1 VRAGQVLRKLRGA
14 ALLVV
19 AVFVFNFFLFRVVD
33 RDPLARF
40 RRSKLS
46 LQQRT
51 DLIERFG
58 LAGNKWEQF
67 TKYVSTS
74 LRGDFGRSFESRQP
88 VSTEIW
94 QRLPNTLWLVG
105 ISTVLTVALGLW
117 IGSRAGWR
125 RGSQFDKIST
135 SATMVLY
142 ATPEFFLGML
152 MLSYLATRA
161 GWFPTGGVRDIVGNE
176 TGVAAVVDRLR
187 HLALPIATLTLG
199 YLGSYSLIMRTAM
212 LDTAGEDYL
221 VTARAKGLRDHDVM
235 RRHAVPNA
243 LLPSVSQIAIGFG
256 FVIGGAITTETV
268 FSYPGL
274 GLLTFES
281 IEKKDLP
288 MLQALFL
295 FSTIAVVLFNAAADL
310 TLGLLDP
317 RVREE

>member
-1 VRAGQVLRKLRGA
+1 
-14 ALLVV
+14 
-19 AVFVFNFFLFRVVD
+19 VFIFNFVLFRIVD
-33 RDPLARF
+33 RHPLARF

-46 LQQRT
+46 AEQKA

-58 LAGNKWEQF
+58 LAGSKWEQF
-67 TKYVSTS
+67 TKYVSGT
-74 LRGDFGRSFESRQP
+74 LRGDFGRSFETKQP

-94 QRLPNTLWLVG
+94 KRVPNTLWLVG

-117 IGSRAGWR
+117 IGARAGWR
-125 RGSQFDKIST
+125 RGSRYDKVTT

-152 MLSYLATRA
+152 LLSYLATRA
-161 GWFPTGGVRDIVGNE
+161 GLFPTGGVRDIVAGE
-176 TGVAAVVDRLR
+176 TGLAALVDRLH
-187 HLALPIATLTLG
+187 HLALPVATLTLG

-274 GLLTFES
+274 GLLTFQS
-281 IEKKDLP
+281 IEKRDLP

-295 FSTIAVVLFNAAADL
+295 ISTIAVVLFNVAADL
-310 TLGLLDP
+310 ALTVLDP
-317 RVREE
+317 RIEED

>member
-1 VRAGQVLRKLRGA
+1 LRDA
-14 ALLVV
+14 AVLVV
-19 AVFVFNFFLFRVVD
+19 MVFIFNFFLFRVVD

-40 RRSKLS
+40 RRSRLS
-46 LQQRT
+46 PEQRNA
-51 DLIERFG
+51 LIERFG
-58 LAGNKWEQF
+58 LNGSKWEQF
-67 TKYVSTS
+67 TKYVSAT
-74 LRGDFGRSFESRQP
+74 LHGDFGRSFESKQL

-94 QRLPNTLWLVG
+94 RRLPNTLWLVG
-105 ISTVLTVALGLW
+105 ISTLLTVALGLW

-125 RGSQFDKIST
+125 RGSQFDRVTT

-161 GWFPTGGVRDIVGNE
+161 GWFPTGGVRDIVGAPS
-176 TGVAAVVDRLR
+176 GVDAVVDRLH
-187 HLALPIATLTLG
+187 HLALPVATLTLG

-221 VTARAKGLRDHDVM
+221 VTARAKGVRDLDIM

-274 GLLTFES
+274 GLLTFQS

-295 FSTIAVVLFNAAADL
+295 ISTIAVVVFNVAADL
-310 TLGLLDP
+310 TLGILDP
-317 RVREE
+317 RIRED

>member
-1 VRAGQVLRKLRGA
+1 MKSGLLLRKLRDA
-14 ALLVV
+14 ALLI
-19 AVFVFNFFLFRVVD
+19 AMVFVFNFFLFRVVD
-33 RDPLARF
+33 RDPLPRF

-46 LQQRT
+46 LQQRE

-58 LAGNKWEQF
+58 LTGSKWEQF
-67 TKYVSTS
+67 TKYISSTV
-74 LRGDFGRSFESRQP
+74 RGDFGRSFETRQS
-88 VSTEIW
+88 VASEIW
-94 QRLPNTLWLVG
+94 ARLPNTLWLVG
-105 ISTVLTVALGLW
+105 ISTVLTVSFGLW

-125 RGSQFDKIST
+125 RGSRFDKFST
-135 SATMVLY
+135 DATMVLY

-152 MLSYLATRA
+152 MLSFFATRL
-161 GWFPTGGVRDIVGNE
+161 GWFPTGGVSDIVADESGF
-176 TGVAAVVDRLR
+176 AALVDRLH
-187 HLALPIATLTLG
+187 HLVLPVATLTLG

-221 VTARAKGLRDHDVM
+221 VTARAKGLRDDDIM
-235 RRHAVPNA
+235 RRHAVPNT

-274 GLLTFES
+274 GLLTFQS

-295 FSTIAVVLFNAAADL
+295 LSTIAVVLFNVAADL
-310 TLGLLDP
+310 TLGVLDP
-317 RVREE
+317 RVEQS

>member
-1 VRAGQVLRKLRGA
+1 LLLRKLRDA
-14 ALLVV
+14 VLLIA

-46 LQQRT
+46 LQQRE

-58 LAGNKWEQF
+58 LTGSKLEQF
-67 TKYVSTS
+67 TKYISATI
-74 LRGDFGRSFESRQP
+74 RGDFGRSFETRQS
-88 VSTEIW
+88 VASEIW
-94 QRLPNTLWLVG
+94 TRLPNTLWLVG
-105 ISTVLTVALGLW
+105 ISTVLTVTFGLW

-125 RGSQFDKIST
+125 RGSRFDRIST
-135 SATMVLY
+135 GGTMVLY

-152 MLSYLATRA
+152 MLSFFATRL
-161 GWFPTGGVRDIVGNE
+161 GWFPTGGVRDIVGSK
-176 TGVAAVVDRLR
+176 TGVAALVDRVH
-187 HLALPIATLTLG
+187 HLVLPVATLTLG

-221 VTARAKGLRDHDVM
+221 VTARAKGLRDDDIM

-274 GLLTFES
+274 GLLTFQS

-295 FSTIAVVLFNAAADL
+295 LSTIAVVLFNVAADL
-310 TLGLLDP
+310 TLGVLDP
-317 RVREE
+317 RVEQS